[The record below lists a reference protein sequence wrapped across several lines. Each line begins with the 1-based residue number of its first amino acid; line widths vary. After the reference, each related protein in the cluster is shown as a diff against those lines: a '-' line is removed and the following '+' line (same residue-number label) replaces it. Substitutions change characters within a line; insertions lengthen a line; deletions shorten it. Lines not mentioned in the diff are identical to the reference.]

1 MIIIWGITAME
12 LTDYAAYLWMFPV
25 ALQLLLP
32 LVLSCFG
39 LAFFALKHV
48 GSNLVEKDDTSLQ
61 PSAA

>member
-1 MIIIWGITAME
+1 ME
-12 LTDYAAYLWMFPV
+12 LTDYATYLWMFPV

-48 GSNLVEKDDTSLQ
+48 RSNLMEKDDTSLQ
-61 PSAA
+61 PSTA